1 MQEKPEKRQ
10 QGQLDI
16 DFTPFTKAK
25 ELAFDAIYGERKSKV
40 VQTAVYVQYGKFVSY
55 VKKALDVARSK
66 SSVGAFFKIHNTSD
80 EYSLSP
86 VSLVKILNKRINGQ
100 VRPYDPVGY
109 EAAQSYGFPVEDIQI
124 ESISVNGRPIPLR
137 MNFGRA
143 IVECG
148 DKETIVIN
156 EDPSLQLDRTPFTSL
171 SVIYKG
177 KQYGVSNGKVHIP
190 NYDDTGVF
198 DSADSSIRYNLTKV
212 GGPGK
217 GRTVIEIEDDPTSE
231 LSLYDVFFD
240 GDSDSVYFD
249 QNRRETFDIVDRER
263 ESGTITIKTEN
274 KNIAGYKKVYIN
286 TDLTQLFRQQNAL
299 NILTRRPSVWHKP
312 LLTLAFDKDKF
323 GLDKFIP
330 NTVPIRYKVLTDAD
344 RSGTTTQRKFVQHAL
359 QTPDFM
365 ILQGPPGSGK
375 TTAILELIYQLCKEG
390 KRVLLCASTH
400 VAIDNV
406 LEKILSHP
414 AKDDLLV
421 AINPVR
427 VGDATRICSDAV
439 KPFMYDEIKGKINP
453 EYDEIVDSSFN
464 LVCGTVIGVLEFP
477 EIKRAIGNAKN
488 VSLEPMFD
496 VMILDEASKTT
507 FSEFLVPAIV
517 CKKWIV
523 VGDVKQLAPY
533 VEQSDLVPTLLDCPA
548 LNEPVK
554 RIGLQL
560 LFHLTN
566 NRRKAQTANRAFV
579 LPKSAIEYIDKNVAK
594 LPNIPLV
601 ACTNASLERIT
612 TVSSDDLRI
621 KTSLVVALS
630 ADTATFLLEE
640 SLAKDAIQYL
650 PPKCE
655 VIDYK
660 TDLRKDPRFI
670 SVKSKGGFGES
681 YDDEL
686 EEFQKRVEDEIIWR
700 LIRLYELKEDQQS
713 AKYCRSVIE
722 SYTDLLSDEERD
734 SFLESIHLL
743 SDIAIPSIIMMLQE
757 GVDRR
762 ESQHISILTH
772 GINEEDMQNRF
783 IVLEYQHRMHPD
795 ISRISR
801 KFVYEDKALKDSPY
815 WESHLDYPSET
826 GSRLEIRF
834 IDAPANGMQ
843 NVNENEANAIIKELE
858 IFVAFSKSH
867 PRNDGKP
874 YELAVLTFYNRQLIS
889 LRNKIQR
896 LFGSKNLYNFFSE
909 NLHVTINTVDK
920 FQGQE
925 ADVVYLS
932 VVRRRGKGFLDSI
945 NRVNVAITRAKE
957 KLIVFGNEPF
967 FQSLGSR
974 ELLRQLY
981 QEVK

>member
-1 MQEKPEKRQ
+1 MPEKQEVRQ
-10 QGQLDI
+10 QGQPDK
-16 DFTPFTKAK
+16 DYTSFEKAK
-25 ELAFDAIYGERKSKV
+25 ELAFDAIYGERKSRV
-40 VQTAVYVQYGKFVSY
+40 VQTAVHVQYGKFISY
-55 VKKALDVARSK
+55 VKKALDVARGKFSA
-66 SSVGAFFKIHNTSD
+66 GASFRIHNAND

-86 VSLVKILNKRINGQ
+86 VFLVKVLNKKINGQ
-100 VRPYDPVGY
+100 VRPYDPAGY
-109 EAAQSYGFPVEDIQI
+109 EAAQSYGIPVEDIQI
-124 ESISVNGRPIPLR
+124 ESVSVNGRPFPLR
-137 MNFGRA
+137 MSFGKA

-148 DKETIVIN
+148 DKDVVVIN
-156 EDPSLQLDRTPFTSL
+156 GDPSLQIDRAPFASL

-190 NYDDTGVF
+190 NYDDSGVF
-198 DSADSSIRYNLTKV
+198 DSADSSIRYSLTKV

-217 GRTVIEIEDDPTSE
+217 GKTVIEIEDDPTSE

-249 QNRRETFDIVDRER
+249 QNRRETFDMVDSER
-263 ESGTITIKTEN
+263 ESGTITIRTDG
-274 KNIAGYKKVYIN
+274 KNISGYKKVYVN

-299 NILTRRPSVWHKP
+299 NILTRRPSIWHKP

-323 GLDKFIP
+323 GLDDFNP
-330 NTVPIRYKVLTDAD
+330 NPVSIRYKVLTDMN
-344 RSGTTTQRKFVQHAL
+344 RSGTATQRKFVQNAL

-414 AKDDLLV
+414 AKDDLLA

-427 VGDATRICSDAV
+427 VGDANRICSDAV

-453 EYDEIVDSSFN
+453 GYHEIVDSSFN
-464 LVCGTVIGVLEFP
+464 LVCGTVIGVLKYP
-477 EIKRAIGNAKN
+477 EIGRAIDNAKN

-533 VEQSDLVPTLLDCPA
+533 VEQSDLVPTLLECPA
-548 LNEPVK
+548 LNEPTK

-560 LFHLTN
+560 LYHLSN

-579 LPKSAIEYIDKNVAK
+579 LPKTTIEYIDKNVAR
-594 LPNIPLV
+594 LQGVPLV
-601 ACTNASLERIT
+601 ACTNSALGRIT
-612 TVSSDDLRI
+612 AISSDDLRA
-621 KTSLVVALS
+621 KTPLVVALS

-670 SVKSKGGFGES
+670 SIKFKGGFGES

-686 EEFQKRVEDEIIWR
+686 DEFQKRVEDEIIWR

-713 AKYCRSVIE
+713 AKNCRSVIE
-722 SYTDLLSDEERD
+722 AYTDLLAGDEKE
-734 SFLESIHLL
+734 SFLESMHLL

-783 IVLEYQHRMHPD
+783 IMLEYQHRMHPD

-801 KFVYEDKALKDSPY
+801 KYVYEDKALKDSPY
-815 WESHLDYPSET
+815 WESHFDYPSKIA
-826 GSRLEIRF
+826 SRLELRL

-843 NVNENEANAIIKELE
+843 NLNENEANAILKELE
-858 IFVAFSKSH
+858 NFVAFSKSH

-889 LRNKIQR
+889 LRNKVQK
-896 LFGSKNLYNFFSE
+896 LFGSKSLYNFFSE

-967 FQSLGSR
+967 FQSLGNR